1 MKAVA
6 VPFREKLGRLCFG
19 AADLDGKRRLIIC
32 MLQEC
37 SRLRL
42 NNITIE
48 IMKHKDARGT
58 GADSARI
65 TLAWCASVGAFFEAA
80 APRRNEGIID
90 GDRSTC
96 CSLSDDDVA
105 ATIDVVWSDGRANKS
120 STIVLL
126 RRDID
131 IDSNLTILLGWEAA
145 LRELVTSVVW
155 AIWPSLVLGQSLR
168 ANEGLRLLTVPALK

>member
-1 MKAVA
+1 M
-6 VPFREKLGRLCFG
+6 FRRCGPGREETAHHL
-19 AADLDGKRRLIIC
+19 L
-32 MLQEC
+32 LQEC

-168 ANEGLRLLTVPALK
+168 ANEGLRSLTVPALK